1 MHRLRRVRTG
11 MPRRGD
17 QAGHRAGIGGVVETQ
32 SRVFSQMA
40 KYHDEGHTSRRCERV
55 GWRAGQAQPLQSGAA
70 RRGGLGKNGRIC
82 ERGRQMNDDIL
93 AALKTV
99 IDPELGINIVDLGL
113 IYRSARTANGIDIAL
128 TMTTPAC
135 PLGEMMTDEIKLVLR
150 DRFPDLPDVRV
161 EIVWDPPWSPE
172 LMSEESRRQ
181 LGML

>member
-1 MHRLRRVRTG
+1 
-11 MPRRGD
+11 
-17 QAGHRAGIGGVVETQ
+17 
-32 SRVFSQMA
+32 
-40 KYHDEGHTSRRCERV
+40 
-55 GWRAGQAQPLQSGAA
+55 
-70 RRGGLGKNGRIC
+70 
-82 ERGRQMNDDIL
+82 MNDDIL

-113 IYRSARTANGIDIAL
+113 VYHASRTANGINIEL

-135 PLGEMMTDEIKLVLR
+135 PLGEMMTEEIKLVLR
-150 DRFPDLPDVRV
+150 DRFPELPDLRV

>member
-1 MHRLRRVRTG
+1 
-11 MPRRGD
+11 
-17 QAGHRAGIGGVVETQ
+17 
-32 SRVFSQMA
+32 
-40 KYHDEGHTSRRCERV
+40 
-55 GWRAGQAQPLQSGAA
+55 
-70 RRGGLGKNGRIC
+70 
-82 ERGRQMNDDIL
+82 MNDGIL

-113 IYRSARTANGIDIAL
+113 IYRAARTANGIDIAL

-181 LGML
+181 LGMI

>member
-1 MHRLRRVRTG
+1 
-11 MPRRGD
+11 
-17 QAGHRAGIGGVVETQ
+17 
-32 SRVFSQMA
+32 
-40 KYHDEGHTSRRCERV
+40 
-55 GWRAGQAQPLQSGAA
+55 
-70 RRGGLGKNGRIC
+70 
-82 ERGRQMNDDIL
+82 MNDDIL

-99 IDPELGINIVDLGL
+99 IDPELGVNIVDLGL
-113 IYRSARTANGIDIAL
+113 IYRAARTANGIDVEL